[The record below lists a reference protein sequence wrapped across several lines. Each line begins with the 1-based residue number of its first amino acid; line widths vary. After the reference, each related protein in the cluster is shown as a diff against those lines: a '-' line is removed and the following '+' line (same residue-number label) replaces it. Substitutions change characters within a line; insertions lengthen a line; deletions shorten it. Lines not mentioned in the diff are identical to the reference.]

1 MTVDDLD
8 PAIVGA
14 ILIKSAAASSTL
26 GHKKLV
32 TTIRDYMDWDDDEV
46 PEARFIKDAL
56 TKPMPEVI
64 KEWFGN
70 DQFKVASYAMRG
82 SGI

>member
-1 MTVDDLD
+1 MTIDDLD
-8 PAIVGA
+8 PALIGE
-14 ILIKSAAASSTL
+14 ILIKSAAVSSRL

-56 TKPMPEVI
+56 TKPMPEVVE
-64 KEWFGN
+64 EWFGKN
-70 DQFKVASYAMRG
+70 PFKVAEYAMRG
-82 SGI
+82 SGL